1 MWENR
6 TQDPLLLQFLFY
18 RQQTI
23 VFVHSPSSSQP
34 AQFEKGHAWPYS
46 L

>member
-23 VFVHSPSSSQP
+23 VFVHSLSSSQP